1 MERAAE
7 LVSKQQRYKNARND
21 VRKIPHTLEWLC
33 PKQGSHVNSID
44 SLLHSDDL
52 LKESSIKGKE
62 IPRKDKFES
71 CLQKRNVVKWRGV
84 VKKIKSDWQGTIT
97 FNRYIDVHF
106 VPQTRGGSRP
116 MQPMRMHRSEF
127 HVNLI
132 TRSRVS
138 IETPKNNKIH
148 NLISKCMRVV
158 PREALLW
165 YYRSKQ

>member
-1 MERAAE
+1 
-7 LVSKQQRYKNARND
+7 
-21 VRKIPHTLEWLC
+21 
-33 PKQGSHVNSID
+33 
-44 SLLHSDDL
+44 
-52 LKESSIKGKE
+52 
-62 IPRKDKFES
+62 
-71 CLQKRNVVKWRGV
+71 
-84 VKKIKSDWQGTIT
+84 
-97 FNRYIDVHF
+97 
-106 VPQTRGGSRP
+106 

-165 YYRSKQ
+165 YYRSKTMNIFEMISNEIKFGGHFVCFFIYRPFIVIYIAKIASGCRQKCLDIIVLTLHFG

>member
-1 MERAAE
+1 MYRIVK
-7 LVSKQQRYKNARND
+7 LNMFF
-21 VRKIPHTLEWLC
+21 
-33 PKQGSHVNSID
+33 G
-44 SLLHSDDL
+44 SLLCTEDHIEL
-52 LKESSIKGKE
+52 NE
-62 IPRKDKFES
+62 IVEYFM
-71 CLQKRNVVKWRGV
+71 
-84 VKKIKSDWQGTIT
+84 
-97 FNRYIDVHF
+97 
-106 VPQTRGGSRP
+106 TRGGSRP

-138 IETPKNNKIH
+138 IETPKDNKIH